1 VNHHQSQVEYNLAMI
16 KVVWLAADASL
27 RESVVLLV
35 SFPFSW
41 RTVCKILQQMGSVS
55 EKYEKKI
62 KNPPKKVF

>member
-1 VNHHQSQVEYNLAMI
+1 MI